1 MNEKLLLMMFAALA
15 ALGFFPARA
24 DIQSL
29 VDEGKITLT
38 GAGGTFALP
47 IGKSA

>member
-29 VDEGKITLT
+29 VDEGKITWT

-47 IGKSA
+47 IGKPA